1 MCRSETT
8 SGVASG
14 FVQILTSLPGTF
26 FSVYVHQI
34 DHRLPAVLPF
44 CTSPFAALLPSAPS
58 DEHRSMGQTQSG
70 AAVGFAGANNNGDAA
85 TTARAV
91 HMESQRM
98 IVLARNDPEVLVQLL
113 EAELS
118 YSRSGGGGL
127 QADQDAEANRASDSE
142 STASSSGSTAPLSM
156 SAVALPLDD
165 SAAVPASSAMTM
177 ARTEAQAAAAS
188 APASSAS
195 SSLNQRQLPS
205 QFLPDEFSARCAA
218 AQAYVESEPS
228 HSINVLNLCG
238 NQCTLLHLAVCCSS
252 VSLVRALLELG
263 ANPTMEVRGPLSG
276 SDETR
281 ANRGE
286 YVYQSRLEPHAPVK
300 PPKMPP
306 LPSKSPFFFGTAAGG
321 SASRRMLGRTP
332 PWLLRYEDHLLR
344 GGLLPELRS
353 RDQGFTPLMLAVI
366 FARDESVC
374 DIVELLLWA
383 GARESINAA
392 TERLGWTAGMM
403 AAQRG
408 NIPLWNLLRSYGMD
422 VSTARGSHGTAMQV
436 AEVLGGRDCV
446 RAQRLAEQQRSETLV
461 AMEEA
466 LCGAAGMASVCAHLC
481 AQYAGLRSPWQ
492 TSESAL
498 PLPYAWPAGE
508 AAEAAASAEP
518 GADAATAAP
527 GPTAAESDASAGG
540 PAEDCAA
547 GSDQA

>member
-1 MCRSETT
+1 VTR
-8 SGVASG
+8 
-14 FVQILTSLPGTF
+14 
-26 FSVYVHQI
+26 
-34 DHRLPAVLPF
+34 
-44 CTSPFAALLPSAPS
+44 
-58 DEHRSMGQTQSG
+58 
-70 AAVGFAGANNNGDAA
+70 
-85 TTARAV
+85 
-91 HMESQRM
+91 
-98 IVLARNDPEVLVQLL
+98 
-113 EAELS
+113 
-118 YSRSGGGGL
+118 
-127 QADQDAEANRASDSE
+127 
-142 STASSSGSTAPLSM
+142 
-156 SAVALPLDD
+156 
-165 SAAVPASSAMTM
+165 
-177 ARTEAQAAAAS
+177 
-188 APASSAS
+188 APASSTPFS
-195 SSLNQRQLPS
+195 FNQRQQRS
-205 QFLPDEFSARCAA
+205 QFFPDEFSVRCAN
-218 AQAYVESEPS
+218 AQAYVESVPS
-228 HSINVLNLCG
+228 HPTNAINLCG

-252 VSLVRALLELG
+252 IGLVRALLEMG
-263 ANPTMEVRGPLSG
+263 ASPTLEVRGVLRG

-300 PPKMPP
+300 PPKV
-306 LPSKSPFFFGTAAGG
+306 PSLKLPFFFGTTGG

-353 RDQGFTPLMLAVI
+353 RDAGFTPLMLAVI

-408 NIPLWNLLRSYGMD
+408 YIPLWNLLRSYGMD
-422 VSTARGSHGTAMQV
+422 ITTARGSHGTAMQV

-446 RAQRLAEQQRSETLV
+446 RALRLAEQQRSEALV
-461 AMEEA
+461 VMEEA
-466 LCGAAGMASVCAHLC
+466 LCGGAGMASVCAHLC

-508 AAEAAASAEP
+508 AA
-518 GADAATAAP
+518 D
-527 GPTAAESDASAGG
+527 AAESAGGAAAAAAAAAVAAGSGG
-540 PAEDCAA
+540 PAAAVSSA